1 MSTNEE
7 RVTAFLTEKLGLDK
21 EKHAKK
27 IKDTISNKKISR
39 RLLAIES
46 EVMNTLFYIIFYVY

>member
-21 EKHAKK
+21 EKQAKK

-39 RLLAIES
+39 RLLEIES
-46 EVMNTLFYIIFYVY
+46 EVCNINF